1 MIDAINML
9 EIPWQRG
16 VSILEIAPKGYDFVD
31 ITECVDMFDVSIF
44 WSRAKRADGRL
55 SFWYE
60 SSNINM
66 TKQIF
71 LSNGEIEVEFHY
83 KYYPDGKDAPCC
95 VGDMLLPRPP
105 GADIFVGGSILRFR
119 LSGNPEIRKS

>member
-9 EIPWQRG
+9 EKPWQRG
-16 VSILEIAPKGYDFVD
+16 VSILEIAPKGKDFVD
-31 ITECVDMFDVSIF
+31 ITECVDMFDVSII
-44 WSRAKRADGRL
+44 WGRAKRADGRL

-71 LSNGEIEVEFHY
+71 LSNEEIVVEFQY
-83 KYYPDGKDAPCC
+83 KYYPDGKEAPYC
-95 VGDMLLPRPP
+95 VGEMLLPSFP
-105 GADIFVGGSILRFR
+105 GAAIFIEGSILRFIP
-119 LSGNPEIRKS
+119 SGNPEIGKP